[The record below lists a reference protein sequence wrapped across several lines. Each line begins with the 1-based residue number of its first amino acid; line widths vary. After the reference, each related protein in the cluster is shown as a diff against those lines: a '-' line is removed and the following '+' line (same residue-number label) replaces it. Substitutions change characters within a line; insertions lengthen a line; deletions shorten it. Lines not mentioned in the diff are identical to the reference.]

1 MERLCD
7 LYFELSNEDRLKILY
22 KLGESNLNMS
32 ALARELEMSTQEC
45 SRHTSRLSDALLV
58 EKEPEGF
65 YRLTNYGR
73 SILRLVPGQQFI
85 AEHRD
90 YFNAHTLETLPSEF
104 VSRVGELQES
114 SLTPSVVVTFNLIES
129 LFENAKEY
137 VWVMHDRYLMNILP
151 LSADALRRGV
161 KFRTLDTPPKEP
173 DRGID
178 PARPSYITEADEELF
193 VEAWQDGKIDARNYE
208 TIDIFLYVSEREAVI
223 AFPLGNGSFDYL
235 GFYSGDQAMLRYCR
249 DLFDF
254 YYEKGDV
261 PSGDLV
267 YEQHEKRMGYYAEKK
282 EAT

>member
-22 KLGESNLNMS
+22 KLEESNMNIS
-32 ALARELEMSTQEC
+32 TLAREHEMSTQEC
-45 SRHTSRLSDALLV
+45 SRHMTRLSVSRLV
-58 EKEPEGF
+58 EKDSDGL
-65 YRLTNYGR
+65 YRLTQYGR
-73 SILRLVPGQQFI
+73 LSLVLISGQRFV

-90 YFNAHTLETLPSEF
+90 YFNTHTLEMLPSDF

-114 SLTPSVVVTFNLIES
+114 SLTPSVVVTFSLIES
-129 LFENAKEY
+129 LFENAEDHI
-137 VWVMHDRYLMNILP
+137 WVIHDRYLMNILP

-173 DRGID
+173 DGGID
-178 PARPSYITEADEELF
+178 LARPSYITEADEELF
-193 VEAWQDGKIDARNYE
+193 VEAWHDGKIETRNSD
-208 TIDIFLYVSEREAVI
+208 TIDVFLYVSEREAVI

-235 GFYSGDQAMLRYCR
+235 GFYSGDQATLRYCR

-261 PSGDLV
+261 PPGELV
-267 YEQHEKRMGYYAEKK
+267 HEQHEKRMRYHEEKK
-282 EAT
+282 